1 MQEMTQIEKYDRA
14 WLHFDMI
21 AKQRISS
28 FNHYLIAIGV
38 LLTAFTAISRGA
50 HGQMILVVISSLNV
64 LAPLSFWLI
73 DARVCRLLK
82 NLKSTLISIEANDWP
97 DDFKPFHC
105 DAVEQ
110 KKWKNRLSSYT
121 PVFVGLFLLHL
132 VAGLVLLVYSLGFQ
146 PASDSPKP
154 QAMHQELQLDLRT
167 EGMKQTV
174 TVSDPTDLKLHLH
187 QPKK

>member
-1 MQEMTQIEKYDRA
+1 MTQIQKYDRA
-14 WLHFDMI
+14 WQHFDMI

-50 HGQMILVVISSLNV
+50 HSQTILVVISALNV

-82 NLKSTLISIEANDWP
+82 NLKSTLLSIEANDWP
-97 DDFKPFHC
+97 DDFKCFHR
-105 DAVEQ
+105 DSLEQ

-121 PVFVGLFLLHL
+121 PVFVGLFSLHL
-132 VAGLVLLVYSLGFQ
+132 IAGVALLGYSLGFRHV
-146 PASDSPKP
+146 SDSSTQPTETS
-154 QAMHQELQLDLRT
+154 ELQIEMRSKGT
-167 EGMKQTV
+167 TQKV
-174 TVSDPTDLKLHLH
+174 TVSDPTDLKLHLR